1 MLRNDAIV
9 LHGAGSSAVAAHR
22 LIPSTLFPASATTY
36 ITDPDSCRVHM
47 RNALDDW
54 HCSTA
59 QRGRRFVAGISLG
72 AHAVA
77 SWLSTDPGS
86 VDAALLIMPAW
97 TGPPDGSASLTAAAA
112 RLLHL
117 NGVGD
122 ELRRLQETAPPQRS
136 WIVQALHTTWS
147 SQPLD
152 RIVAGMQSAAHQ
164 FAPSR
169 EELSRIS
176 VPTLVVGLRED
187 PFHPLSTAR
196 TWSEAIPYARYV
208 DVSDQEIAETGNFS
222 TPRVK
227 RLWRDLLSRDL

>member
-1 MLRNDAIV
+1 V
-9 LHGAGSSAVAAHR
+9 LHGAGSSAAVAHR
-22 LIPSTLFPASATTY
+22 LIPPTLFPASATTY
-36 ITDPDSCRVHM
+36 ITDPDSRLAHM

-54 HCSTA
+54 HCSTG
-59 QRGRRFVAGISLG
+59 QRGRRFVAGVSLG

-77 SWLSTDPGS
+77 LWLSTNPES

-97 TGPPDGSASLTAAAA
+97 TGPPDHSASLTSAAA

-117 NGVGD
+117 NGVEN
-122 ELRRLQETAPPQRS
+122 ELRRLQATAPPERS
-136 WIVQALHTTWS
+136 WVVQALHTTWS
-147 SQPLD
+147 SQPHH

-187 PFHPLSTAR
+187 PFHPLATAR

-208 DVSDQEIAETGNFS
+208 DVSDQEIAEAGNFATS
-222 TPRVK
+222 RVTHI
-227 RLWRDLLSRDL
+227 WRDLVQTDR